1 MKIKKILCPIEI
13 ERESEILISSS
24 LFLAKSLKAKLYL
37 LNVVEKIETPLV
49 KILGYEEKVEKFLKE
64 EGEKREKE
72 MNNKIEELKKEKIEV
87 EGKIRYGKASAQIIE
102 FAEEIKPDLII
113 MGTQTTYG
121 IESYFIGS
129 TTWRV
134 IESKKFPVLTTRV
147 KIEKKPE
154 VILVPVD
161 LSPISFQAVSYANIM
176 KEIFDSKIYFLHV
189 LVILESMAKWEAAE
203 KMEEEIKKKI
213 GQEKKISGEIIIE
226 KSPDAASG
234 ILKACKDIKADMII
248 MTTHGRGG
256 IEKALFGSI
265 AERIIRESEVP
276 VLSLPPL
283 A

>member
-13 ERESEILISSS
+13 EKESEILISSS
-24 LFLAKSLKAKLYL
+24 SFLAKNLKAKLYL

-49 KILGYEEKVEKFLKE
+49 KILGYEEKIEKFLKE
-64 EGEKREKE
+64 EKEKREKE
-72 MNNKIEELKKEKIEV
+72 INKKIEELKKEGIEA
-87 EGKIRYGKASAQIIE
+87 EGKIKYGKASTQIIE
-102 FAEEIKPDLII
+102 FAEEIKPDFII

-134 IESKKFPVLTTRV
+134 IERKKFPVLTTRV

-176 KEIFDSKIYFLHV
+176 KEIFNSKIYFLHV
-189 LVILESMAKWEAAE
+189 LVILESMAKWEAAK
-203 KMEEEIKKKI
+203 KMEEEIKRKI
-213 GQEKKISGEIIIE
+213 GEEKKISGEIIIE

-234 ILKACKDIKADMII
+234 ILKVQKDIKADMII

-256 IEKALFGSI
+256 IEKALFGSV

-283 A
+283 T

>member
-13 ERESEILISSS
+13 EKEPEILIFSS
-24 LFLAKSLKAKLYL
+24 LFLAKNLEAKLYL
-37 LNVVEKIETPLV
+37 LNVVEKIEAPLA
-49 KILGYEEKVEKFLKE
+49 KLLGYEEKIEKFLKE

-72 MNNKIEELKKEKIEV
+72 INKKIEELKRKGIEA
-87 EGKIRYGKASAQIIE
+87 EGKIKYGKASLQIIE
-102 FAEEIKPDLII
+102 FAEEIKPDLIV

-134 IESKKFPVLTTRV
+134 IERKKFPVLTTRV
-147 KIEKKPE
+147 KIEKKPQ

-161 LSPISFQAVSYANIM
+161 LSPISFQAVSYANLM
-176 KEIFDSKIYFLHV
+176 REIFNSKIYFLHV

-213 GQEKKISGEIIIE
+213 GQEKKIPGEIIVE
-226 KSPDAASG
+226 KSPNAASG
-234 ILKACKDIKADMII
+234 ILKVQKDIKADMII

-256 IEKALFGSI
+256 IEKALFGSV
-265 AERIIRESEVP
+265 AEKIIRESEVP

-283 A
+283 S